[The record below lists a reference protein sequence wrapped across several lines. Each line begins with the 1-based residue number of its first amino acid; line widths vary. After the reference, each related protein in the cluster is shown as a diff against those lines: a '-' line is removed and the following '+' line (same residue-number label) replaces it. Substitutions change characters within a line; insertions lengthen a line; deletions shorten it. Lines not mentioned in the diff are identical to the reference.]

1 MFGFD
6 FGGSHALAD
15 ADLEDLD
22 NDLMTATAVALP
34 KSPEALKP
42 IRPRS
47 MPEST
52 GPRAVGQST
61 SKDHTNEDDMVTKS
75 GNAGSAD
82 KDCGRPG
89 VTPST
94 TSSYVMV
101 NSLIEQKNSQG
112 NDFILLAKVPTPGKN
127 HARNARKKKRAKLQK
142 AMPALKTLHG
152 FTPFASG
159 DEDSDYSVD
168 GSCSGSL
175 RDLSAGYTASMLDTR
190 PAMRRELSGLSGSGL
205 RSASPAGVSALTVQL
220 EQSKLDSSATSS
232 ASPTTDTFSDE
243 DTATTMSYEIPLET
257 DFISQDVPEKDLET
271 PTGEAFPRKMTAQDF
286 TPLRCLGKGAFGTV
300 LLVKQKTTGKLY
312 AQKQF
317 KKASLNMRRQL
328 VEQTKTERAIL
339 ESVNSHPFVVKLY
352 YAFQD
357 HSKLYLLLEYA
368 QGGELFERM
377 RTEHMLPE
385 STAAF
390 YMAEMVLALEHLHR
404 NLGVVYRDLKPE
416 NCLLDAEGHLLLTDF
431 GLSKVAVDGE
441 HHCNSML
448 GTLEYMAPEVIM
460 QKPYGTAVDWWS
472 FGVLG
477 FDLLTGGSPF
487 VANNDG
493 MIKTKILKSK
503 PVMPYFLG
511 PDAKD
516 LLTRLLNKNP
526 KKRLGGNMPKDMTT
540 IKSHRFFRKI
550 DWKKLERRE
559 LEPPIKP
566 LITDPELAE
575 NFSEEFTGLA
585 MSPAPT
591 NDGWLSAAAKDNPFG
606 GFSFVASA
614 SVLED
619 QWRWF

>member
-15 ADLEDLD
+15 ADLEELD
-22 NDLMTATAVALP
+22 DNLMIATAVALP

-47 MPEST
+47 MPGSVRPCAF
-52 GPRAVGQST
+52 GKYT
-61 SKDHTNEDDMVTKS
+61 SQEPTKEDDISTQS
-75 GNAGSAD
+75 GVAGAAD
-82 KDCGRPG
+82 QECGRPG
-89 VTPST
+89 VTTST

-101 NSLIEQKNSQG
+101 NSLIEPKPSQG
-112 NDFILLAKVPTPGKN
+112 GDFIILAKAPTPSKN
-127 HARNARKKKRAKLQK
+127 HARNARRKKRANIQR
-142 AMPALKTLHG
+142 AMPPLKTIHG

-159 DEDSDYSVD
+159 DDESDYSVD
-168 GSCSGSL
+168 GSRSGSV
-175 RDLSAGYTASMLDTR
+175 RDLCAGHTASMLDTR
-190 PAMRRELSGLSGSGL
+190 PATGRELNGLGGSEF
-205 RSASPAGVSALTVQL
+205 RSASPAGISALTMQL
-220 EQSKLDSSATSS
+220 EQSKLDSSAASS

-257 DFISQDVPEKDLET
+257 DFISQDVLPKDLET
-271 PTGEAFPRKMTAQDF
+271 PTGEAFARKMTAQDF

-404 NLGVVYRDLKPE
+404 DLGVVYRDLKPE

-441 HHCNSML
+441 HRCNSML
-448 GTLEYMAPEVIM
+448 GTLEYMAPEVIL
-460 QKPYGTAVDWWS
+460 QKSYGTAVDWWS

-477 FDLLTGGSPF
+477 FDMLTGGSPF

-493 MIKTKILKSK
+493 MIRTRILKSK
-503 PVMPYFLG
+503 PLMPYFLG

-526 KKRLGGNMPKDMTT
+526 KKRLGGNMPKDMAA
-540 IKSHRFFRKI
+540 IKGHRFFRKI

-559 LEPPIKP
+559 LEPPIRP

-575 NFSEEFTGLA
+575 NFSDEFTGLA

-614 SVLED
+614 SILED
-619 QWRWF
+619 HWPCF

>member
-15 ADLEDLD
+15 ADLDDLGD
-22 NDLMTATAVALP
+22 ELGMAAAVALP
-34 KSPEALKP
+34 QSPDTLRP
-42 IRPRS
+42 TRPRS
-47 MPEST
+47 IPDGSRVR
-52 GPRAVGQST
+52 PFNPST
-61 SKDHTNEDDMVTKS
+61 SREGPDQEAHSLQERAAPAPSGDHRIAGTASTN
-75 GNAGSAD
+75 
-82 KDCGRPG
+82 
-89 VTPST
+89 
-94 TSSYVMV
+94 SSFVMV
-101 NSLIEQKNSQG
+101 NSMREQRSSQNKG
-112 NDFILLAKVPTPGKN
+112 FVMLADAPTPGKN
-127 HARNARKKKRAKLQK
+127 HARNARRKRKPKSQNAI
-142 AMPALKTLHG
+142 PNSKTIHG

-159 DEDSDYSVD
+159 DEGSEPSVD
-168 GSCSGSL
+168 ASRTGSMQ
-175 RDLSAGYTASMLDTR
+175 DLTAGHTASMLDLR
-190 PAMRRELSGLSGSGL
+190 PQMRRELGGLNGSIM
-205 RSASPAGVSALTVQL
+205 RSASPAGVSALTTQL

-232 ASPTTDTFSDE
+232 GSPTTDAFSDE
-243 DTATTMSYEIPLET
+243 DTATTMSYEIPLEH
-257 DFISQDVPEKDLET
+257 DFISGDAPEKDIVT
-271 PTGEAFPRKMTAQDF
+271 PTGEVFARKMSAQDF

-300 LLVKQKTTGKLY
+300 LLVRQNTTGKLY
-312 AQKQF
+312 AQKQL
-317 KKASLNMRRQL
+317 KKASLNMRRHL

-377 RTEHMLPE
+377 RMEHMLPE
-385 STAAF
+385 TTAAF
-390 YMAEMVLALEHLHR
+390 YMAEMVLALEHLHN

-441 HHCNSML
+441 HRCNSML

-460 QKPYGTAVDWWS
+460 QKSYGTAVDWWS

-477 FDLLTGGSPF
+477 FDLLTGSSPF

-493 MIKTKILKSK
+493 AIKTKILKSK
-503 PVMPYFLG
+503 PMMPYFLG

-516 LLTRLLNKNP
+516 LITRLLNKNP
-526 KKRLGGNMPKDMTT
+526 KKRLGGNMPKDLLT
-540 IKSHRFFRKI
+540 IKGHRFFRKI
-550 DWKKLERRE
+550 DWKKLAKRE

-575 NFSEEFTGLA
+575 NFSEEFTTLP
-585 MSPAPT
+585 MSPVQ
-591 NDGWLSAAAKDNPFG
+591 NDGWLSATATDNPFG
-606 GFSFVASA
+606 GFSFVASE

-619 QWRWF
+619 RWFGRC